1 MGKIMD
7 WAGILILV
15 GMMVLLLYGLWISM
29 KDSFP
34 SNNKVEEEKKYKE
47 AKDNIR
53 YSYNNNKTVK
63 EME

>member
-15 GMMVLLLYGLWISM
+15 GMMLLLLYGLWISM

-34 SNNKVEEEKKYKE
+34 DSRKTHHDNRPGSYYYESNKKKWEE
-47 AKDNIR
+47 
-53 YSYNNNKTVK
+53 
-63 EME
+63 